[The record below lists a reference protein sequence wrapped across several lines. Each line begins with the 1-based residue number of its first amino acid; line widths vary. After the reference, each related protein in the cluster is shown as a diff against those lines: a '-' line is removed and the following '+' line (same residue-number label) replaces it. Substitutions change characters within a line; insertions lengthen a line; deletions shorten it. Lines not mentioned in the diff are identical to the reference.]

1 MHSLLRLPVKGK
13 KSDLSVATLQSLQAL
28 FQDCKFLIIDEKSM
42 IDIKTLSLIDDRL
55 RAILPAHSDQLC
67 PGQGLQIQ
75 EQVRMLGLGHAYS
88 RCHRRRAQP
97 HGPRPR
103 YCARKVGLCESHDSE
118 CLKV

>member
-1 MHSLLRLPVKGK
+1 
-13 KSDLSVATLQSLQAL
+13 
-28 FQDCKFLIIDEKSM
+28 
-42 IDIKTLSLIDDRL
+42 
-55 RAILPAHSDQLC
+55 
-67 PGQGLQIQ
+67 
-75 EQVRMLGLGHAYS
+75 MLGLKHAYS